1 MSLIFANWFKPPSEE
16 ATEGEGGA
24 SSSSTRDDAGASSSS
39 SVHVDGWR
47 LPRPSE
53 GVRSRR
59 ESRDLHAWPAP
70 TPTPHT
76 PSLLHRS
83 GGLPGL
89 LTAVCLHPPT
99 LERLSLRA
107 RANGR
112 ACRSLAPTSLPPACV
127 SRADQHL
134 SCQNPSPSPSP
145 SPSPTLQQT
154 TLRSPS
160 PTLQQTSLRRR
171 GSSRASSCNR
181 WPPRYR
187 AASRCPTG
195 DCSTRPTCTV
205 RSDPHGSLG
214 TRAAARA
221 GLCTRHP
228 PPRCNHAT
236 QQPPEPGP
244 NPHPHPLPHPHP
256 DLDH

>member
-1 MSLIFANWFKPPSEE
+1 MRNASPPENRVGTGQHAHCRPLPTRTEPLGAPCRFAASLGRAKADMEREARRVGRSSAQHPLAARRARSMSLIFANWFKPPSEE

-89 LTAVCLHPPT
+89 LTTVCLHPPT

-171 GSSRASSCNR
+171 GSSRASSC
-181 WPPRYR
+181 
-187 AASRCPTG
+187 SR
-195 DCSTRPTCTV
+195 R
-205 RSDPHGSLG
+205 
-214 TRAAARA
+214 
-221 GLCTRHP
+221 
-228 PPRCNHAT
+228 
-236 QQPPEPGP
+236 
-244 NPHPHPLPHPHP
+244 
-256 DLDH
+256 

>member
-1 MSLIFANWFKPPSEE
+1 MRNASPPENRVGTGQHAHCRPLPTRTEPLGAPCRFAASLGKAKADMGGRRAVLAGARPAGGPASALMSLIFANWFKPPSEE

-89 LTAVCLHPPT
+89 LTTVCLHPPT

-127 SRADQHL
+127 SRAAQHL

-145 SPSPTLQQT
+145 SPSPTLEQT
-154 TLRSPS
+154 T
-160 PTLQQTSLRRR
+160 LRRR
-171 GSSRASSCNR
+171 GSSRASSC
-181 WPPRYR
+181 
-187 AASRCPTG
+187 SR
-195 DCSTRPTCTV
+195 R
-205 RSDPHGSLG
+205 
-214 TRAAARA
+214 ARA
-221 GLCTRHP
+221 S
-228 PPRCNHAT
+228 
-236 QQPPEPGP
+236 
-244 NPHPHPLPHPHP
+244 
-256 DLDH
+256 